1 MEKPNCSMYDYML
14 EQNKKYMDYT
24 ALTFGNLK
32 ITYEELHQRIDE
44 YARALYKKGIR
55 KGDLICVSAANTP
68 ETVYILYALNRI
80 GAIIVPLMAMQNEYK
95 MKQDLELIKPKM
107 IISIKDYLTNTLA
120 INRKKLKTQLNLFIN
135 HLFITQYNN

>member
-44 YARALYKKGIR
+44 YARLYTKRHKKR
-55 KGDLICVSAANTP
+55 
-68 ETVYILYALNRI
+68 
-80 GAIIVPLMAMQNEYK
+80 
-95 MKQDLELIKPKM
+95 
-107 IISIKDYLTNTLA
+107 
-120 INRKKLKTQLNLFIN
+120 
-135 HLFITQYNN
+135 

>member
-1 MEKPNCSMYDYML
+1 ML
-14 EQNKKYMDYT
+14 GFIQ
-24 ALTFGNLK
+24 
-32 ITYEELHQRIDE
+32 
-44 YARALYKKGIR
+44 KGIR

-107 IISIKDYLTNTLA
+107 IISINDSYRNIRKASRKIQDLDADYLLFLHWN
-120 INRKKLKTQLNLFIN
+120 QLIIY
-135 HLFITQYNN
+135 H